1 MDPDFSDEEDGYTK
15 ISHCITRR
23 SDEVT
28 YTNVPKQEEPFPP
41 VQPPP
46 KCTRKKILSTNG
58 TLKLDDGVY
67 TGEILD
73 GRANGRGVLM
83 KWDGHRYEGEFIND
97 MPDGKGILIRLHG
110 SNSTEKIYEGRF
122 LENKF
127 DGQGT
132 FYWSDGSRYQG
143 AWKNNQRHGLGQIIY
158 ADGRVRKGQW
168 AYDKLVEELQVSNT

>member
-1 MDPDFSDEEDGYTK
+1 MDPDFSDEEDRYERICHQPSK
-15 ISHCITRR
+15 SNVINP
-23 SDEVT
+23 DEVIDLT
-28 YTNVPKQEEPFPP
+28 PLRKKDDTGIEEP
-41 VQPPP
+41 
-46 KCTRKKILSTNG
+46 RSSTNG

-97 MPDGKGILIRLHG
+97 MPDGKGILLRLHG

-143 AWKNNQRHGLGQIIY
+143 TWKN
-158 ADGRVRKGQW
+158 
-168 AYDKLVEELQVSNT
+168 